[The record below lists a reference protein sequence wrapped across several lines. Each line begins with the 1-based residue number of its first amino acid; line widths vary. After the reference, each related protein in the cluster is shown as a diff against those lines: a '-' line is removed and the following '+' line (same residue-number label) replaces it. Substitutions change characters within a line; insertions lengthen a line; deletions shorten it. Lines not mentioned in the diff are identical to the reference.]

1 MSKISG
7 KKLWLDEG
15 VVHASKFLKL
25 LMSTEERRSLSNSEQ
40 NLKMMSASFIYLH
53 HIVEEE
59 GLIDEEDPN
68 YLFEDEILH

>member
-1 MSKISG
+1 
-7 KKLWLDEG
+7 
-15 VVHASKFLKL
+15 
-25 LMSTEERRSLSNSEQ
+25 MSTEERRSLSNSEQ

>member
-1 MSKISG
+1 
-7 KKLWLDEG
+7 
-15 VVHASKFLKL
+15 

-40 NLKMMSASFIYLH
+40 NLKMMSASFIFLP